1 MVILQHGHEISV
13 TDATRRGVAGIVH
26 DAEQGTELI
35 VTRRREPIAAV
46 VAYERLT
53 ELEQAEA
60 DLKDLALVLTR
71 AATDSGRRTS
81 LDDVLAAFGH
91 SRATLEESPED

>member
-1 MVILQHGHEISV
+1 MVILQRGHEISV

-26 DAEQGTELI
+26 DAEQGRELI
-35 VTRRREPIAAV
+35 VTRRREPVAAV

-60 DLKDLALVLTR
+60 DLKDLALVLTC
-71 AATDSGRRTS
+71 AATDGGRRTS